1 MAVVTTVSFSVF
13 ANGRKRASFIPT
25 RGLRRIKGLKIK
37 HSSPPL
43 THLFFAAKVEAE
55 ECLALK
61 QTLESYCL
69 ASGQLINLDKSGIA
83 FSSNT
88 PAQTRLD
95 TCSNLGISPTQQ
107 TSKYLGLPSSWG
119 KSKSE
124 AYNCLIDRAVQKMQ
138 GWKWRLLSQADRE
151 TLVKAVV
158 QAIPSYAMSCFMLPK
173 NSAIILTS
181 TPVTFGG
188 VATQRIEA
196 STGRVG
202 PNSLSPSLMGEDRW
216 IPSSPNFKPVSL
228 KPDGYQ
234 VQWVGDV
241 INSTHAVWDRDKILG
256 IVNHEDVSN
265 ISVIPIFS
273 EGQADTLIWHYTNK
287 GNYEVKS
294 GYQVARQE
302 MLEARSSVAS
312 SSVQPPKGFWKF
324 IWSLNI
330 PPKIR
335 NFWWRVCYNRLATK
349 ENLFRRKCAP
359 SPHCPVCQESV
370 ESIKHILF
378 HCDWVRAVWFGCN
391 LGLRIGSDLIASA
404 LQWTVSL
411 MQSCSQ
417 ALDRREMV
425 SRVATVGWCIWNS
438 RNNWVFQQCSVD
450 PHRVSQQACAY
461 CFSSSDGRAALAVI
475 LRDSHGTLI
484 DGVTSIAYS
493 SSAKQEKA
501 HAIRLACMFL
511 RALGFLNLQ
520 VESDSQEVITL
531 CISEMAP
538 PWDIAALL
546 HDIQVVSSSSQ
557 VSFAWI
563 PKQSNAVGHWVAR
576 AHLHGA
582 LPSNWVSIPPAAL
595 SALLLAD
602 VSL

>member
-1 MAVVTTVSFSVF
+1 MGFRDF
-13 ANGRKRASFIPT
+13 
-25 RGLRRIKGLKIK
+25 
-37 HSSPPL
+37 
-43 THLFFAAKVEAE
+43 EALN
-55 ECLALK
+55 LALLAK
-61 QTLESYCL
+61 Q
-69 ASGQLINLDKSGIA
+69 A
-83 FSSNT
+83 
-88 PAQTRLD
+88 
-95 TCSNLGISPTQQ
+95 
-107 TSKYLGLPSSWG
+107 
-119 KSKSE
+119 
-124 AYNCLIDRAVQKMQ
+124 
-138 GWKWRLLSQADRE
+138 WRLF
-151 TLVKAVV
+151 K
-158 QAIPSYAMSCFMLPK
+158 F
-173 NSAIILTS
+173 
-181 TPVTFGG
+181 
-188 VATQRIEA
+188 
-196 STGRVG
+196 
-202 PNSLSPSLMGEDRW
+202 PNSLCAQLLKG
-216 IPSSPNFKPVSL
+216 IYFPSSDFLSAGRGRRASWAWSSILQGRDLLRKGLRWQV
-228 KPDGYQ
+228 DGCQ

-241 INSTHAVWDRDKILG
+241 INSTHAVWDRDKLLE

-265 ISVIPIFS
+265 ISVIPISF

-302 MLEARSSVAS
+302 MLEARSSVTS
-312 SSVQPPKGFWKF
+312 SSVQPPKGFWQF
-324 IWSLNI
+324 IWSL
-330 PPKIR
+330 K
-335 NFWWRVCYNRLATK
+335 
-349 ENLFRRKCAP
+349 
-359 SPHCPVCQESV
+359 ESV

-493 SSAKQEKA
+493 SSAKQGEA
-501 HAIRLACMFL
+501 HAIHLACMFL
-511 RALGFLNLQ
+511 RALGLLNLQ

-531 CISEMAP
+531 CVSEMVP
-538 PWDIAALL
+538 PWDISALL

-563 PKQSNAVGHWVAR
+563 PRESNEVAHWVAR
-576 AHLHGA
+576 AHIHGA
-582 LPSNWVSIPPAAL
+582 LPSNWVSIPPTAL